1 MHNGHRRCVKPSAP
15 GVGCTSIHQ
24 CGAAG
29 LPNLPMAVNTRGTG
43 AGDGLQAKLREG
55 SPGAFTALATLV
67 KEDPGARG
75 RAVDGVPTASALLG
89 HCGTLLGDDARE
101 KARAALL
108 FLATL
113 SSPPAPG
120 AAQRLDK
127 RQHAAL
133 LGHVATARSDCAQ
146 HHVVRRAIVAA
157 TDELA
162 AGRTVKIRSQHSVT
176 LITLQLITHLSRP
189 GAQDARDAV
198 ARCDAIEPFLA
209 GVRTHA
215 CDGSLPRAW
224 RECVLSSCDDLEAAY
239 HMCRRDSTMERSAY
253 TRLAEQRQY
262 WALAV
267 EARAQLHAFTKT
279 KGRAELGAQKAAA
292 DVATALHRI
301 ARDIRED
308 TKAELAADE
317 DSRAKASELRRLG
330 KRGAGFSVDQAR
342 ASRRDARARHAARA
356 GCGAVATAA
365 LQRFS
370 QLNKGRLA
378 RGELDETRRSV
389 REAACDVYAALGPL
403 GDFGDSEDAAQA
415 GPLLL
420 AMLEDCA
427 SRASL
432 ERRRM
437 QGGAGAWSA
446 LEAWSSGAVSSEPR
460 LRLIQALRL
469 DSARLADLAAASL
482 VGDGGPRDVAPEAEA
497 QSCLRVVAALVP
509 SGADELTG
517 PTALRLAYACEA
529 HASGPLVGLAIRV
542 LLAVA
547 QRATGPARDLLERR
561 ADALDADAD
570 EPYYQACGMVRRA
583 DDVQSLTKALDSLRE
598 AAPST
603 PGSALAAAGAAGL
616 LLDVLRS
623 AADAKATTAI
633 RALDAVGAVASASY
647 ACRLLLAAQGAPDA
661 VRLAE
666 KYENV
671 PGVAAA
677 AINCLAALFSVS
689 DSENAH
695 GFCRVASEVDGEVLD
710 RAVDMEEDEDPELRR
725 FVRET
730 SVVIAATT
738 CAPFVVAYASRAPQK
753 AQASFGGGV
762 SNTKA
767 LADAAQ
773 ASGLRCL
780 GALLATRDRASP
792 FADAGSPTQSRTLLR
807 RYRARRAAHAA
818 ARSLL
823 TRELKGAAA
832 LVGDFLEQAKENI
845 ALPTDAALVAFKR
858 CHPRDVW
865 RGDIYRGVEVSAWL
879 ADKRGR
885 LGEDALI
892 LTVSCCWDAQ
902 HHLPPGCA
910 ATFVRIAESGRE
922 GLERAAPALETL
934 YGKEADGNAGRG
946 FRSSRKENISAVERQ
961 QGLLAAARNA
971 LATAPS
977 PSKALSPQPQLSD
990 GRAWLPF
997 SRPAR
1002 PVSPIHV
1009 EDSFFRP
1016 SSASSARSSLYSRGS
1031 TADGIRLL
1039 VSHAERIAPPAPP
1052 RSPLSRRLHSLPRRA
1067 PRKVQVNVPLP
1078 IRRIA
1083 KQRRRERERH
1093 DAERD
1098 ERSRAAAKLL
1108 KQHLTSSELPTLRP
1122 ARLAKAPVDGFANKL
1137 RRANER
1143 LGDLND
1149 RESRQLR
1156 ARLGVSTA
1164 GRGVGRDL
1172 AADAAG
1178 GMNAGF
1184 RAAVAA
1190 HKREKREKRGA
1201 LVRVA
1206 GGDTSKF
1213 VVVRIIAL

>member
-209 GVRTHA
+209 GVRTQA

-885 LGEDALI
+885 LGEDTLI